1 MNNNDYQDLPAISS
15 HWLIAMLDSPRQCWE
30 KYLDPQRPAEEPT
43 GAMRFGTLV
52 HCLALTPKQLEREF
66 RVIHEDRRSRTGRAE
81 WEWTQ
86 AQGWT
91 PIRPGELDRARAI
104 VAALQADPVA
114 RKLLRGGRKERTIVQ
129 PRAHGLLP
137 LKGRLD
143 IHHES
148 KRQIIELKTTWN
160 LDAIETAMTRYR
172 YPLSA
177 AFYRDLVRG
186 QSVIFVFVQTRDP
199 IEVRIFEMS
208 KADLQDG
215 EMMWRTALEM
225 FDTCWKLGQ
234 WPELETAPTTPDNDP
249 LLMNFSPAPA
259 VARPRFDLPLGEL
272 AL

>member
-1 MNNNDYQDLPAISS
+1 MNNHDYQDLPAISS

-30 KYLDPQRPAEEPT
+30 KYLDPQRPAPEQT
-43 GAMRFGTLV
+43 AALQLGTLV
-52 HCLALTPKQLEREF
+52 HCLALTPKQFEREF
-66 RVIHEDRRSRTGRAE
+66 AVMNCERRTKADRAR
-81 WEWTQ
+81 WEWVQ
-86 AQGWT
+86 AQGAI
-91 PIRPGELDRARAI
+91 PIRPAELDRARAI
-104 VAALQADPVA
+104 VAALQASPEA
-114 RKLLRGGRKERTIVQ
+114 RKLLRGGKKERTIVQ

-160 LDAIETAMTRYR
+160 LDAIETAIERYR

-186 QSVIFVFVQTRDP
+186 QSVIFVFVQTREP
-199 IEVRIFEMS
+199 YEVLVMPMTRTQ
-208 KADLQDG
+208 LQDG
-215 EMMWRTALEM
+215 EMQWRTALEM

-234 WPELETAPTTPDNDP
+234 WPELEPTAPAEDDDP
-249 LLMNFSPAPA
+249 LMLPALAAPT
-259 VARPRFDLPLGEL
+259 ARRRFDLPLGEL